1 MLSSASSEM
10 FIQES
15 ETNVTEL
22 YTPESHL
29 AKEIYPRVIAV
40 IVARNEEYVIEETI
54 RALQFQTH
62 QIMNIVVVDDGSTDE
77 TPEIVKK
84 MGCTIVS
91 LPYHQE
97 SLIGNPK
104 LASRWNIGFKQAEHF
119 KPDYILTL
127 GADHRLPPNYVE
139 ELLKNMNE
147 KIVISSG
154 RLEGELY
161 EETMPRGSGRLI
173 DVNFWNFNGGLR
185 FPIVYG
191 WESYIL
197 YKARSLGYETRSF
210 RDIVSKTRKVSGGAR
225 KAESYG
231 RAMKELGYW
240 SFHAIARSLLLSIKN
255 PREGYLMV
263 YNFLKH
269 SGREQLDIAH
279 YVNEYQKRQFK
290 NRVLNFIGNFG
301 RR

>member
-1 MLSSASSEM
+1 MLFPASSEM
-10 FIQES
+10 FIQEN
-15 ETNVTEL
+15 EMTVTEL
-22 YTPESHL
+22 NTPESHL
-29 AKEIYPRVIAV
+29 AKEIFPRVVAV
-40 IVARNEEYVIEETI
+40 IVARNEEDVIEETI
-54 RALQFQTH
+54 RAVQFQTH
-62 QIMNIVVVDDGSTDE
+62 KIEHIVVVDDGSTDK

-84 MGCTIVS
+84 MGCAIDS
-91 LPYHQE
+91 LPSHQE
-97 SLIGNPK
+97 SLIGNPQ
-104 LASRWNIGFKQAEHF
+104 LASRWNVGFKHAEYF

-127 GADHRLPPNYVE
+127 GADHYLPSNYVE
-139 ELLKNMNE
+139 ELLKCMNE
-147 KIVISSG
+147 KIVVSSG
-154 RLEGELY
+154 RLDGELY

-173 DVNFWNFNGGLR
+173 DVNFWSVNGGLR

-210 RDIVSKTRKVSGGAR
+210 RDIVSKTRKVSGGVF

-255 PREGYLMV
+255 PREGYLMMN
-263 YNFLKH
+263 NFLKH
-269 SGREQLDIAH
+269 SSREQLDIAQ
-279 YVNEYQKRQFK
+279 YVNESQKRQFK
-290 NRVLNFIGNFG
+290 NRVLKFFRNFG